1 MNPSMQ
7 KRIVVLGATG
17 SIGAS
22 TLDIVAR
29 HPERYR
35 IASLTAHVSRE
46 KLLALCL
53 HHHPETAVLA
63 EKADADWLSAALHA
77 AGCETQVLYG
87 EQALCDVASAVDVDI
102 VVAAIMGGAGLP
114 PTLAA
119 VEAGHQILLA
129 NKESLV
135 MAGPLF
141 TDAAR
146 RSGACV
152 LPVDSEHNAIFQCLP
167 APSSVTAL
175 HTQLAQQG
183 ITRVLLTA
191 SGGPFRGWSYEQLR
205 DVTPAQACAHPNWS
219 MGRKISVD
227 SATMMN
233 KGLEIIEA
241 CWLFDLTPDDIQVV
255 VHPQSIVHSMVAYR
269 DGSVLAQLG
278 NPDMRT
284 PIAHALAWPERID
297 SGVTPLDIFTAAQ
310 FEFCPPDEKA
320 FPCLGLA
327 RQAMKAGGTAP
338 VILNAANEVAVDA
351 FLNEQI
357 RFTDIPRVIAKVMAA
372 FPVVATDTLAVI
384 FEQDALARDCATKI
398 VAQRMNE

>member
-17 SIGAS
+17 SIGTS
-22 TLDIVAR
+22 TLDVIAQ

-35 IASLTAHVSRE
+35 VTTLTAHVSRE

-53 HHHPETAVLA
+53 QHHPDQAILTHE
-63 EKADADWLSAALHA
+63 EDAHWLREALGNAACH
-77 AGCETQVLYG
+77 TRVLYG
-87 EQALCDVASAVDVDI
+87 EAALCAAAAAEDVDI

-141 TDAAR
+141 TEAAR
-146 RSGACV
+146 RSGARV

-167 APSSVTAL
+167 APKSTTAL
-175 HTQLAQQG
+175 HSQLERQG
-183 ITRVLLTA
+183 VTRILLTA
-191 SGGPFRGWSYEQLR
+191 SGGPFRGWSRDQLD

-241 CWLFDLTPDDIQVV
+241 CWLFDLSPDDIQVV
-255 VHPQSIVHSMVAYR
+255 VHPQSIVHSMVAYQ
-269 DGSVLAQLG
+269 DGSVLAQMG

-284 PIAHALAWPERID
+284 PIAHALAWPERTT
-297 SGVTPLDIFTAAQ
+297 SGVAPLDIFSMAQ
-310 FEFCPPDEKA
+310 LEFLPPDETA

-327 RQAMKAGGTAP
+327 RQAMNAGGTAP
-338 VILNAANEVAVDA
+338 VVLNAANEIAVDA
-351 FLNEQI
+351 FLSGKV
-357 RFTDIPRVIAKVMAA
+357 RFTDIPRLIEKVMADL
-372 FPVVATDTLAVI
+372 PVVAADTLASI
-384 FEQDALARDCATKI
+384 FEQDRLSRDYAAEVVTQWQTK
-398 VAQRMNE
+398 

>member
-7 KRIVVLGATG
+7 KRVVVLGATG
-17 SIGAS
+17 SIGTS
-22 TLDIVAR
+22 TLDVIAR

-35 IASLTAHVSRE
+35 VAALTAHVSRDA
-46 KLLALCL
+46 LLALCL
-53 HHHPETAVLA
+53 RHHPDTAVIA
-63 EKADADWLSAALHA
+63 REEDAVWLQAALQN
-77 AGCETQVLYG
+77 AGCATRVAWG
-87 EQALCDVASAVDVDI
+87 EQALCDVAAASEVDV
-102 VVAAIMGGAGLP
+102 VVAAIMGGAGLA

-119 VEAGHQILLA
+119 VNAGHQILLA

-146 RSGACV
+146 RSGAQI

-167 APSSVTAL
+167 ASSSSTAL
-175 HTQLAQQG
+175 HTDLAAQG

-191 SGGPFRGWSYEQLR
+191 SGGPFRGWSRDQLH

-241 CWLFDLTPDDIQVV
+241 CWLFDLTPNDIQVV
-255 VHPQSIVHSMVAYR
+255 VHPQSIIHSMVAYR

-297 SGVTPLDIFTAAQ
+297 SGVAPLDVFTMAQ
-310 FEFCPPDEKA
+310 CEFTPPDEAA

-327 RQAMKAGGTAP
+327 RRAMIEGGTAP
-338 VILNAANEVAVDA
+338 VVLNAANEIAVEA
-351 FLNEQI
+351 FLNERI
-357 RFTDIPRVIAKVMAA
+357 RFTAIPQLIEEVMAA
-372 FPVVATDTLAVI
+372 VPVVPADTLATI
-384 FEQDALARDCATKI
+384 FEQDALARDCAAKI
-398 VAQRMNE
+398 VAQWHQK

>member
-17 SIGAS
+17 SIGTS
-22 TLDIVAR
+22 TLDVIAH

-35 IASLTAHVSRE
+35 VVTLTAHVSRE

-53 HHHPETAVLA
+53 QHHPDQAILGYEEDARWLSNALSNANCHTRVLHG
-63 EKADADWLSAALHA
+63 EKALCAAA
-77 AGCETQVLYG
+77 A
-87 EQALCDVASAVDVDI
+87 AKNVDV
-102 VVAAIMGGAGLP
+102 VVAAIMGGAGLR

-141 TDAAR
+141 TETAR
-146 RSGACV
+146 RSGARI

-167 APSSVTAL
+167 MPKSTTAL
-175 HTQLAQQG
+175 HSQLDEQG
-183 ITRVLLTA
+183 VTRILLTA
-191 SGGPFRGWSYEQLR
+191 SGGPFRGWSHDQL
-205 DVTPAQACAHPNWS
+205 DGVTPAQACAHPNWS

-255 VHPQSIVHSMVAYR
+255 VHPQSIVHSMVAYQ
-269 DGSVLAQLG
+269 DGSVLAQMG

-284 PIAHALAWPERID
+284 PIAHALAWPERTT
-297 SGVTPLDIFTAAQ
+297 SGVAPLDIFTMAQ
-310 FEFCPPDEKA
+310 LEFLPPDEVA
-320 FPCLGLA
+320 FPCLRLA
-327 RQAMKAGGTAP
+327 RQAMETGGTAP
-338 VILNAANEVAVDA
+338 VILNAANEIAVEA
-351 FLNEQI
+351 FLNEKVC
-357 RFTDIPRVIAKVMAA
+357 FMDIPRLIEKVMTDLPTVAA
-372 FPVVATDTLAVI
+372 DTLATI
-384 FEQDALARDCATKI
+384 FEQDQLARDYATEI
-398 VAQRMNE
+398 VTEWQRK

>member
-17 SIGAS
+17 SIGTS
-22 TLDIVAR
+22 TLDVIAR

-35 IASLTAHVSRE
+35 VAALTAHASRDA
-46 KLLALCL
+46 LFALCVRY
-53 HHHPETAVLA
+53 HPDTAVISG
-63 EKADADWLSAALHA
+63 EDDAVWLRAALQN
-77 AGCETQVLYG
+77 AGCATQVAWG
-87 EQALCDVASAVDVDI
+87 QQALCDVAAASDVDV
-102 VVAAIMGGAGLP
+102 VVAAIMGGAGLA

-119 VEAGHQILLA
+119 VNAGHQILLA

-135 MAGPLF
+135 MAGPLL
-141 TDAAR
+141 TDAAQ
-146 RSGACV
+146 RSGAHI
-152 LPVDSEHNAIFQCLP
+152 LPIDSEHNAIFQCLP
-167 APSSVTAL
+167 ASSSTAL
-175 HTQLAQQG
+175 HTDLAARG

-191 SGGPFRGWSYEQLR
+191 SGGPFRGWSHDQLH

-241 CWLFDLTPDDIQVV
+241 CWLFNLTPSDIQVV

-269 DGSVLAQLG
+269 DGAVLAQLG
-278 NPDMRT
+278 NPDMRA

-297 SGVTPLDIFTAAQ
+297 SGVAPLDVFTMAQ
-310 FEFCPPDEKA
+310 CEFSPPDEAA

-327 RQAMKAGGTAP
+327 RRAMIEGGSAP
-338 VILNAANEVAVDA
+338 VVLNAANEIAVEA
-351 FLNEQI
+351 FLNERI
-357 RFTDIPRVIAKVMAA
+357 RFTAIPSLIDEVMTTL
-372 FPVVATDTLAVI
+372 PVVPADTLAVI
-384 FEQDALARDCATKI
+384 VEQDALARDCAAKI
-398 VAQRMNE
+398 VAQWGQK